1 MGMGSAEIRRTFLQY
16 FADRGHTIVPSS
28 SLVPHGDPTLLFTN
42 AGMVQFKDVFLG
54 LEKRDYVRATTA
66 QKCMRVSGKHNDLEE
81 VGPSPRHHTFFEM
94 LGNFSFGDYFKREA
108 IGYAWEF
115 LTGVMGIPRERLWAT
130 IYQEDDEAA
139 RLWQE
144 VVGLPPERIVRMGK
158 KDNFWM
164 MGDVGPCGPCS
175 EILYDRGEAHCTC
188 GRPDCSPAHDCD
200 RWMELWNLVF
210 MQFEMTAS
218 GEMRPLPRPSIDT
231 GMGFERITAV
241 MQGVESNY
249 ETDLF
254 VPIIQR
260 TQALLGHSEAEV
272 RERLVSYRVIA
283 DHARAV
289 AFLIGDG
296 VLPGNEGRNYVL
308 RLILRRAARHG
319 KLLGFDEPFLYQVVP
334 TVIDVMGDHYGEL
347 VRRREFIL
355 RVVQQEEER
364 FQRTLSVGLSLLD
377 DVIADLQAKGEKVI
391 PGPVAFRLYDTYGF
405 PLDLTRDI
413 AREHGLGVD
422 EEGYRKALEEQRARA
437 RAAQAAFVAESPE
450 ELQPYVEFLRRLQE
464 QGVLG
469 QDGVEHL
476 CYETTEADTQVVGL
490 FARGRPVDSVAEGEE
505 AEVVLPA
512 TPFYVESGGQVSDTG
527 FIVGPGAGAGEPA
540 WRFAVAEALRPVP
553 GLIVHRGRVVAGR
566 VRVGDEARALV
577 DRERRLDIARNHT
590 ATHLLHRALRETL
603 GEHVQQAG
611 SLVAPDRLRFDF
623 SHTSV
628 LTAEELAEVERKVNE
643 AILADYPVDAR
654 VMGYREAVSAGA
666 IALFDEKYGDVVR
679 VIRVGPADRPY
690 SQELCGGTHVQR
702 TGQLGFFHIVSETS
716 IGAGLRRIEA
726 VTGHGAVRLLMARL
740 AALEDLAGLL
750 KVPPEE
756 VGEKVRALLDEA
768 ESLRKELAAV
778 RKALALKDL
787 ERGLADVVQVRGVNV
802 VARAVEAGDRETLR
816 EMADWF
822 RERLGSAVVVLG
834 ALIDGRPA
842 LVAAVTP
849 DLVKRGLHAGNL
861 VKKVAEA
868 VGGGGGGRPTLAEAG
883 GRDPERLPEALARV
897 PALVDEALS
906 A

>member
-1 MGMGSAEIRRTFLQY
+1 MGMGSAEIRRAFLQY

-115 LTGVMGIPRERLWAT
+115 LTEVMGIPRERLWAT

-188 GRPDCSPAHDCD
+188 GRSDCNPAHDCD

-210 MQFEMTAS
+210 MQYEMTAS

-272 RERLVSYRVIA
+272 RERIVSYRVIA

-334 TVIDVMGDHYGEL
+334 TVIDLMGDHYEEL

-377 DVIADLQAKGEKVI
+377 DVIADLQARGEKAI

-422 EEGYRKALEEQRARA
+422 EEGYRRALEEQRARA

-450 ELQPYVEFLRRLQE
+450 ELQPYVEFLRHLQE
-464 QGVLG
+464 QSVLG
-469 QDGVEHL
+469 EDGVEHL
-476 CYETTEADTQVVGL
+476 CYETTETDTRVVGL
-490 FARGRPVDSVAEGEE
+490 FAGGKPVDAVAEGEE

-527 FIVGPGAGAGEPA
+527 CIVGPGDGSGKPA
-540 WRFAVAEALRPVP
+540 WRFAVAEAVRPVP
-553 GLIVHRGRVVAGR
+553 GLIVHRGRVEAGR
-566 VRVGDEARALV
+566 VRVGDEARAIV

-623 SHTSV
+623 SHTAM
-628 LTAEELAEVERKVNE
+628 LTPEELAEVERKVNE
-643 AILADYPVDAR
+643 AILADHPVEAR
-654 VMGYREAVSAGA
+654 VMGYREAVSGGA

-679 VIRVGPADRPY
+679 VIRVGPEEQPY

-726 VTGHGAVRLLMARL
+726 VTGHGALRIIMARL
-740 AALEDLAGLL
+740 AALEDLAALL
-750 KVPPEE
+750 KVPPEG
-756 VGEKVRALLDEA
+756 VGEKVKALVDEA
-768 ESLRKELAAV
+768 EGLRKELAAV

-787 ERGLADVVQVRGVNV
+787 ERALADVVRVQGVNV
-802 VARAVEAGDRETLR
+802 VARVVEAGDRETLR

-822 RERLGSAVVVLG
+822 RDRLGSAVVVLG
-834 ALIDGRPA
+834 AVMDGRPA

-861 VKKVAEA
+861 VKQVAEV

-897 PALVDEALS
+897 PTLVGEALG

>member
-1 MGMGSAEIRRTFLQY
+1 
-16 FADRGHTIVPSS
+16 
-28 SLVPHGDPTLLFTN
+28 
-42 AGMVQFKDVFLG
+42 
-54 LEKRDYVRATTA
+54 
-66 QKCMRVSGKHNDLEE
+66 
-81 VGPSPRHHTFFEM
+81 
-94 LGNFSFGDYFKREA
+94 
-108 IGYAWEF
+108 
-115 LTGVMGIPRERLWAT
+115 
-130 IYQEDDEAA
+130 
-139 RLWQE
+139 
-144 VVGLPPERIVRMGK
+144 
-158 KDNFWM
+158 
-164 MGDVGPCGPCS
+164 
-175 EILYDRGEAHCTC
+175 
-188 GRPDCSPAHDCD
+188 
-200 RWMELWNLVF
+200 
-210 MQFEMTAS
+210 
-218 GEMRPLPRPSIDT
+218 
-231 GMGFERITAV
+231 
-241 MQGVESNY
+241 
-249 ETDLF
+249 
-254 VPIIQR
+254 
-260 TQALLGHSEAEV
+260 
-272 RERLVSYRVIA
+272 
-283 DHARAV
+283 
-289 AFLIGDG
+289 
-296 VLPGNEGRNYVL
+296 
-308 RLILRRAARHG
+308 
-319 KLLGFDEPFLYQVVP
+319 
-334 TVIDVMGDHYGEL
+334 
-347 VRRREFIL
+347 
-355 RVVQQEEER
+355 
-364 FQRTLSVGLSLLD
+364 
-377 DVIADLQAKGEKVI
+377 
-391 PGPVAFRLYDTYGF
+391 
-405 PLDLTRDI
+405 
-413 AREHGLGVD
+413 
-422 EEGYRKALEEQRARA
+422 
-437 RAAQAAFVAESPE
+437 
-450 ELQPYVEFLRRLQE
+450 
-464 QGVLG
+464 
-469 QDGVEHL
+469 
-476 CYETTEADTQVVGL
+476 
-490 FARGRPVDSVAEGEE
+490 
-505 AEVVLPA
+505 
-512 TPFYVESGGQVSDTG
+512 
-527 FIVGPGAGAGEPA
+527 
-540 WRFAVAEALRPVP
+540 
-553 GLIVHRGRVVAGR
+553 
-566 VRVGDEARALV
+566 
-577 DRERRLDIARNHT
+577 
-590 ATHLLHRALRETL
+590 
-603 GEHVQQAG
+603 
-611 SLVAPDRLRFDF
+611 
-623 SHTSV
+623 V

-654 VMGYREAVSAGA
+654 VTGYREAVSAGA